1 MNLCPLVRDNGVA
14 LYAQIAQLLRREIVT
29 TCTPGTPLQPEGVL
43 AQRFG
48 INRHTLR
55 HAIEELV
62 ALGLVDLPHG
72 NYVTECLL
80 DYRVGANTRFTE
92 NLSVLGLST
101 DCRAIRKQAVAASSG
116 VARQLAIAMDEPVVW
131 IETLRHADGR
141 PVCPISHF
149 LPMRDFSSL
158 LGTCES
164 GSLHEHLGSM
174 FGCVLR
180 RAESLVTA
188 VLPKGEDAKLLAIL
202 RNRSARC
209 CGKRASTSTRAAIV
223 PSSMPSR
230 AFAQTGFNDASISD
244 RAFPTSHR
252 RY

>member
-1 MNLCPLVRDNGVA
+1 MTAHRPR
-14 LYAQIAQLLRREIVT
+14 LYSPKANWRSASASIAIR
-29 TCTPGTPLQPEGVL
+29 CGTPSRNSWRLDWWIFRTATMSPNACWTNVSARTPAL
-43 AQRFG
+43 PKPS
-48 INRHTLR
+48 
-55 HAIEELV
+55 
-62 ALGLVDLPHG
+62 ALGL
-72 NYVTECLL
+72 
-80 DYRVGANTRFTE
+80 A
-92 NLSVLGLST
+92 T
-101 DCRAIRKQAVAASSG
+101 DCRLNRKQAITATRG

-188 VLPKGEDAKLLAIL
+188 VLPKGEDAKLLAIP

-230 AFAQTGFNDASISD
+230 AFAQTGFNYASISD
-244 RAFPTSHR
+244 RAFSNQPQEVLKCLSR
-252 RY
+252 NSPSPPS